1 MAYFHA
7 IIIGFFAANIWT
19 YFCVFF
25 NVFNRKKYLWFLI
38 SSYCYYKHHIVEI
51 TYLYSLTCEY
61 SVTKN
66 KKKQTIHK
74 YASYTYI
81 KRPLPFPME
90 CNLSSNTLSEIFYFF
105 FSSKSWFL
113 SSRIVALSFLCIHN
127 LKYGTYYL
135 I

>member
-81 KRPLPFPME
+81 KRPLPF
-90 CNLSSNTLSEIFYFF
+90 LWNTIYHLILFQKFSA
-105 FSSKSWFL
+105 FSSPVNCGSCPL
-113 SSRIVALSFLCIHN
+113 ELLH
-127 LKYGTYYL
+127 YL
-135 I
+135 FFAFTI